1 MEHPIDSIQ
10 VIASQPESAAS
21 LRTIVEMI
29 RSIMQADVAS
39 IFGFSLDDQTI
50 AWEAAAGFRSPDIDY
65 EQTARRPLAIGQ
77 VLQALAENRLM
88 VLEGAGSTSNF
99 PLYVAEGVEYL
110 AVAPLRVS
118 RDKSGAVA
126 AGFRA
131 AHQFTED
138 EKKLLQDLAE
148 MASLTLENARL
159 QEIAGESEA
168 RLRLAQ
174 MFARIGTFEWN
185 IQSGVKTWSPE
196 LEEMYGLPPGEQAE
210 AQTVWSD
217 VVHPEDRANVIASVL
232 QAFENREPVETQW
245 RVTWPDGS
253 IHWLLGRFQL
263 FEDEAHRPA
272 RLTGIN
278 LDITDRKRSEDAVR
292 ESEARAQQS
301 RIMWEKT
308 FDAIGEGILLYDDE
322 QKIVRCN
329 TKAAEMIDTD
339 SGSVVGHSFPEA
351 FARTF
356 GETAADYYLADDRDT
371 SIAAEVKTED
381 NRHFLVSM
389 FRV

>member
-1 MEHPIDSIQ
+1 
-10 VIASQPESAAS
+10 
-21 LRTIVEMI
+21 
-29 RSIMQADVAS
+29 
-39 IFGFSLDDQTI
+39 
-50 AWEAAAGFRSPDIDY
+50 
-65 EQTARRPLAIGQ
+65 
-77 VLQALAENRLM
+77 
-88 VLEGAGSTSNF
+88 
-99 PLYVAEGVEYL
+99 
-110 AVAPLRVS
+110 
-118 RDKSGAVA
+118 
-126 AGFRA
+126 
-131 AHQFTED
+131 
-138 EKKLLQDLAE
+138 
-148 MASLTLENARL
+148 
-159 QEIAGESEA
+159 
-168 RLRLAQ
+168 
-174 MFARIGTFEWN
+174 
-185 IQSGVKTWSPE
+185 
-196 LEEMYGLPPGEQAE
+196 EQAE

-278 LDITDRKRSEDAVR
+278 LDITDRKRSEDAVQ

-301 RIMWEKT
+301 RMMWEKT

-329 TKAAEMIDTD
+329 AKAAEMIDTD

-389 FRV
+389 FRVNETDGRGFNVVTWKDVTQITEMQGQLAKSDRLAAIGQLAAGVAHEVNNPLATITTCAEGMIRDMRDQDSKKFAASKRWDVYVEEIVRQS